1 MRDFFH
7 FQHSYST
14 EWGPTTD
21 LQTEDVSGVGMTAPD
36 LTSWIG
42 LEASQ

>member
-21 LQTEDVSGVGMTAPD
+21 LQTEDVSGVGMTESGSFYSRAY
-36 LTSWIG
+36 
-42 LEASQ
+42 